1 MPLLPF
7 RPVVADW
14 FTTTHGRPTPVQA
27 EAWAAIASGQDT
39 LVTAPTGSGKTLAAF
54 LSEIDALLDPAA
66 DPAHPRERCRV
77 VYVSPLKA
85 LATDI
90 GRNLLDPL
98 AGITALARAT
108 GTPVREVT
116 VAHRTSDTTPT
127 ERRRFATRPADLLVT
142 TPESLYLLLT
152 SRARE
157 ALRGVRT
164 VILDEIHVLA
174 GTKRGAHLAVSL
186 ERLDA
191 LTGRRS
197 QRIGLSATVAPL
209 DRVAAFLSGDAPPA
223 TVVAPPATKHVVL
236 DVEVPVADLA
246 DLTTAAA
253 SLPQREGDDPSR
265 TTTATATV
273 WPHVEER
280 LVDLIAEHRTTL
292 VFTNARRTAEKLTA
306 RINEVWASREGTP
319 VPDVGAL
326 SPAATMAAS
335 HSGSGVSA
343 GIARAH
349 HGSMSHEDRAL
360 TETALRSG
368 ELRAVVATA
377 SLELGIDMGA
387 IDLVVQIGAPPTVAA
402 GLQRVGRAG
411 HQVGAVSRGVFVP
424 LYRGELVP
432 TVVTCLGMAEGAVE
446 DVPDLRLPLDVL
458 AQQIVA
464 IVAGSDTAAGT
475 TTVAD
480 LAALVRRAQPFRTL
494 GDDTLTAV
502 LDMLSGYSTT
512 EELSTL
518 RPRIVWDR
526 ETGALSARPG
536 SRQVA
541 VLSGGTIP
549 DRGLFPVYIAT
560 AEQQGAED
568 PAASGT
574 TTAPARGRSRRVGE
588 LDEEMVFESHV
599 GDTFTLGTST
609 WRIVAITQDSVLVV
623 PAPGL
628 PSRLPFWKG
637 DSPGRPAQLGAR
649 IGAWLR
655 EHASAVVEGRATGP
669 GEDASAGRQGSSGT
683 VTVRADAWA
692 QDNLRQHL
700 AEQQEV
706 AGDLPDDRHVLVE
719 SFPDAVGDWM
729 TVVHSLWGARV
740 NTPWAMALRTSLARR
755 FPGARVM
762 ASDDGLVIRT
772 GATEEP
778 PALTLDD
785 LLVAEDELDEVV
797 RAGVMESGHFAAR
810 FREAAARS
818 LVLPRGIGPRR
829 RPLWQQRLRAGTL
842 LTATSDLPTFPLTLE
857 ALRECLNDDFDMP
870 AFRRLHTALRSG
882 EVGLTSVVL
891 PGPSPFAQHLVGD
904 FTLRHLYEDDA
915 PAAER
920 RASALRLD
928 SALLAEVLGPGGTG
942 GEGADGGR
950 GGISALGALLDRDA
964 VAAVER
970 RLARLEPEHLLTS
983 AEAVIDLLRALGPSS
998 FEELVRRTG
1007 PGTRPAL
1014 DGWLAELASARRVL
1028 ARGEVWAVVEDAVL
1042 VRDGLVVAQTAHDP
1056 LGDVPGWV
1064 PPALLQPRRDPLGDV
1079 LRRRARAHAFVV
1091 PQQVCA
1097 ELGVSAAAVDG
1108 ALGRLTA
1115 AGLLVPLTVPAQVV
1129 PDDVLH
1135 PDPDDGD
1142 RSRHVGGADVA
1153 VWCDPETLRLLR
1165 RRSLEAERGRI
1176 APVGAAAY
1184 ARFLPR
1190 LHGVGRLRGID
1201 GVLSAIDHLEGAR
1214 LAATDLERS
1223 VLAARVVDYEPAML
1237 DELTSTGEV
1246 VWVGRPQ
1253 RGVVAP
1259 GWLSLYRA
1267 ESLELAPRE
1276 TSGAELSPLARSV
1289 LDVLAG
1295 SSAFAPAL
1303 LARLAGTAPV
1313 EEDRGATAP
1322 TQAELAATLWELA
1335 WAGLVTNDRFAAVR
1349 ARSTAA
1355 ARPVARRDARRRP
1368 RPRAATRVGAHLPA
1382 DLAGRWSVVNE
1393 PSGEARDQ
1401 AGWLLGAILARHGVV
1416 TRDAVAREVGRDA
1429 EAVMTVARARSE
1441 AGSLL
1446 RGYFVADLA
1455 GRQYVERTEVEALR
1469 APGRGDVVLLGAD
1482 DPAQPYGAALPWPA
1496 SAVGPRPARRA
1507 GAVVVLH
1514 GGRPALYLA
1523 PGGRRVV
1530 SFEGTTAATIGATA
1544 SAVVAAVRDGRLGEP
1559 SIEELDGV
1567 AVFEAREGA
1576 LGRALIEAGF
1586 VLTPRGMRLPRMA

>member
-1 MPLLPF
+1 MAPPPSDSSDDARPPAVLPF

-14 FTTTHGRPTPVQA
+14 FAATHGAPTPVQA
-27 EAWAAIASGQDT
+27 EAWATIADGRDT

-54 LSEIDALLDPAA
+54 LTEIDSLLGPDAEPS
-66 DPAHPRERCRV
+66 HPRERCRV

-85 LATDI
+85 LATDV

-98 AGITALARAT
+98 AGITALARAR
-108 GTPVREVT
+108 GTEVREIT
-116 VAHRTSDTTPT
+116 VAHRTSDTSPA
-127 ERRRFATRPADLLVT
+127 ERRRFATRPADILVT

-152 SRARE
+152 SGARE

-164 VILDEIHVLA
+164 VVLDEIHVLA

-197 QRIGLSATVAPL
+197 QRLGLSATVAPL
-209 DRVAAFLSGDAPPA
+209 DRVAAFLSGSAAPA

-253 SLPQREGDDPSR
+253 ALPRREGDDPSR

-292 VFTNARRTAEKLTA
+292 VFANSRRTAEKLTT

-319 VPDVGAL
+319 VPDVGAQA
-326 SPAATMAAS
+326 PAAVMAAS

-343 GIARAH
+343 GVARAH

-360 TETALRSG
+360 TEAALKSG

-387 IDLVVQIGAPPTVAA
+387 IDLVVQVGAPPTVAA

-411 HQVGAVSRGVFVP
+411 HQVGATSRGVFLP
-424 LYRGELVP
+424 LFRGELVP
-432 TVVTCLGMAEGAVE
+432 TVVTCLGMADGAVE

-458 AQQIVA
+458 SQQIVA
-464 IVAGSDTAAGT
+464 MVADADV
-475 TTVAD
+475 TVDD
-480 LAALVRRAQPFRTL
+480 LAALVRRAHPFRTL
-494 GDDTLTAV
+494 GDDTLAAV

-512 EELSTL
+512 EDLSTL

-526 ETGALSARPG
+526 ETGVLSARPG

-560 AEQQGAED
+560 AEQVGGAGD
-568 PAASGT
+568 DGPAGPVAAGGADGGGAGAGDAAAT
-574 TTAPARGRSRRVGE
+574 TTPARGRSRRVGE

-637 DSPGRPAQLGAR
+637 DSQSRPAQLGAR

-655 EHASAVVEGRATGP
+655 ERAADVAQGADPSAPVARGAAP
-669 GEDASAGRQGSSGT
+669 SAPRRST

-692 QDNLRQHL
+692 QDNLRQYL
-700 AEQQEV
+700 VEQRD
-706 AGDLPDDRHVLVE
+706 ATGGLPDDRHVLVE
-719 SFPDAVGDWM
+719 SFPDAIGDWM
-729 TVVHSLWGARV
+729 TVVHSLWGGRV
-740 NTPWAMALRTSLARR
+740 NTPWAMVLRASLARR

-778 PALTLDD
+778 PLLTLDD
-785 LLVAEDELDEVV
+785 LLVPDDELDDVV
-797 RAGVMESGHFAAR
+797 RASVMDSGHFAAR

-818 LVLPRGIGPRR
+818 LVLPRGMGPRR

-842 LTATSDLPTFPLTLE
+842 LAATSDLPTFPLALE

-870 AFRRLHTALRSG
+870 AFRRLHAALRTG
-882 EVGLTSVVL
+882 EVQVSSVVL
-891 PGPSPFAQHLVGD
+891 TGPSPFAQHLVGD

-920 RASALRLD
+920 RATALRLD
-928 SALLAEVLGPGGTG
+928 GALVAEVLGAG
-942 GEGADGGR
+942 GEAGALATSGV
-950 GGISALGALLDRDA
+950 GALLDADA

-970 RLARLEPEHLLTS
+970 RLARLEPQHEVAS
-983 AEAVIDLLRALGPSS
+983 AEDVIDTLRTLGPSPAVQ
-998 FEELVRRTG
+998 LARRVSPPTAD
-1007 PGTRPAL
+1007 AL
-1014 DGWLAELASARRVL
+1014 DGWLADLLRSHRVVEHDGL
-1028 ARGEVWAVVEDAVL
+1028 LAVVEDAVL
-1042 VRDGLVVAQTAHDP
+1042 VRDGLAGGDTRSVPAWVA
-1056 LGDVPGWV
+1056 
-1064 PPALLQPRRDPLGDV
+1064 PALLHPRRDALGDL
-1079 LRRRARAHAFVV
+1079 LRRRARTHAFVV
-1091 PQQVCA
+1091 PTATAA
-1097 ELGVSAAAVDG
+1097 ELGASETRIHD
-1108 ALGRLTA
+1108 ALDRLTA
-1115 AGLLVPLTVPAQVV
+1115 EGALVRLTVPARVALAAGQEAAD
-1129 PDDVLH
+1129 DDV
-1135 PDPDDGD
+1135 
-1142 RSRHVGGADVA
+1142 V

-1176 APVGAAAY
+1176 AAVEATVFAT
-1184 ARFLPR
+1184 FLPR

-1201 GVLSAIDHLEGAR
+1201 GVLDAVDRLEGAR
-1214 LAATDLERS
+1214 LNVADLERS
-1223 VLAARVVDYEPAML
+1223 VLASRVVDYDPTML
-1237 DELTSTGEV
+1237 DELASTGEL
-1246 VWVGRPQ
+1246 VWTGRPQ
-1253 RGVVAP
+1253 RGAATP
-1259 GWLSLYRA
+1259 GWISLYRA
-1267 ESLELAPRE
+1267 ESLDRAPRE
-1276 TSGAELSPLARSV
+1276 VLDRTDLSPLAVALLEV
-1289 LDVLAG
+1289 LRR
-1295 SSAFAPAL
+1295 SSAFAPGLLTAL
-1303 LARLAGTAPV
+1303 TTAEEPV
-1313 EEDRGATAP
+1313 TRP
-1322 TQAELAATLWELA
+1322 ELAAALWELT
-1335 WAGLVTNDRFAAVR
+1335 WAGLVTNDRFAVVR
-1349 ARSTAA
+1349 ARGQVSAPTPRRTSG
-1355 ARPVARRDARRRP
+1355 RPP
-1368 RPRAATRVGAHLPA
+1368 RPRAASRAGAHVPA
-1382 DLAGRWSVVNE
+1382 DLTGRWSVLDA
-1393 PSGEARDQ
+1393 PGAAPGGQ
-1401 AGWLLGAILARHGVV
+1401 ASWLLETLLARHGVL
-1416 TRDAVAREVGRDA
+1416 TRDVAARDVGADA
-1429 EAVMTVARARSE
+1429 EAVLAVARARAE
-1441 AGSLL
+1441 AGTLL

-1455 GRQYVERTEVEALR
+1455 GRQYASRSAVDALR
-1469 APGRGDVVLLGAD
+1469 SPHRGEVVLLAAD

-1496 SAVGPRPARRA
+1496 LDGPHRPTRRA
-1507 GAVVVLH
+1507 GGAVVLA
-1514 GGRPALYLA
+1514 GGRPTLYLST
-1523 PGGRRVV
+1523 GGRWIVT
-1530 SFEGTTAATIGATA
+1530 FGDDAAALPA
-1544 SAVVAAVRDGRLGEP
+1544 AADAVVDAVRAGRLADP
-1559 SIEELDGV
+1559 AVHELDGRTV
-1567 AVFEAREGA
+1567 YEARDTIV
-1576 LGRALIEAGF
+1576 GRALLDAGF
-1586 VLTPRGMRLPRMA
+1586 VLTPRGLRLPRLA